1 MTNLRITLRL
11 AEHPA
16 PSFVAGQRVQGALR
30 TQPPHTVAT
39 ATRLVSQVIYD
50 LTHAREVRWVAID
63 LAAQPH
69 GVMIAVFGSGTAPV
83 GGWQLDGLARLLL
96 DRLATRWGEDP
107 EHNRVW
113 FELAGPAAAETW
125 DGAA

>member
-1 MTNLRITLRL
+1 VTNQRITLRL

-16 PSFVAGQRVQGALR
+16 PSFVAGQRVQGALHR
-30 TQPPHTVAT
+30 RSPHTVAT
-39 ATRLVSQVIYD
+39 AARLVSQVIYD
-50 LTHAREVRWVAID
+50 LTHTRAVRWVAID
-63 LAAQPH
+63 VAARPH
-69 GVMIAVFGSGTAPV
+69 GVMIAVFGSGVAPA
-83 GGWQLDGLARLLL
+83 GGWRVDGLARLLL

-113 FELAGPAAAETW
+113 FELTGPAACEMW